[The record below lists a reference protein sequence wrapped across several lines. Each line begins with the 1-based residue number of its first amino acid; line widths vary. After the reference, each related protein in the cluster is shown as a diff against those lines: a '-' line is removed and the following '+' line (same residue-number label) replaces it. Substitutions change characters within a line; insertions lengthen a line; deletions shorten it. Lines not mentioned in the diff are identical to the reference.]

1 MMKHIV
7 SLVIFAVLA
16 ATGRATG
23 PEVRFV
29 ETTYDF
35 GAFDEN
41 DGTVKCVFTYVNT
54 GDEPLTIV
62 ASRATCGCTSS
73 SYTKEAVEPGDSG
86 YVEVSYNPTGR
97 PGRFSK
103 KVYVD
108 FNTERPRQT
117 LLIKGVVIGGSNTL
131 RGRYPV
137 DAGAL
142 KLRSGNI
149 LLGEV
154 TNGKSKTAFFEAYN
168 ATADSLTPRWV
179 GLPRGVKVDTAT
191 PTVGPGE
198 QVTYTLFFVP
208 EKDMYGIYT
217 DTLRLQAAPGL
228 QPVDVGM
235 IAIVD
240 EDFTRMTPGQ
250 RRDAPAIEFESTT
263 LDFGDIDRNGGP
275 VTRSFTFSNTGKSTM
290 HVRRVYTTDPGITV
304 TTTADKLK
312 HGKEAV
318 VNVTVD
324 PMSIPSEILNGRISV
339 IVNDPRNPTSVVRA
353 VGQIVQK

>member
-1 MMKHIV
+1 MKLRSV
-7 SLVIFAVLA
+7 LPVLA
-16 ATGRATG
+16 FVATAIGYAAG
-23 PEVRFV
+23 PEVKFAD
-29 ETTYDF
+29 TTYDF
-35 GAFDEN
+35 GAFEEN

-54 GDEPLTIV
+54 GDEPLSII

-73 SYTKEAVEPGDSG
+73 SYTKEAVAPGDSG

-117 LLIKGVVIGGSNTL
+117 LLIKGVVIGASNTL

-137 DAGAL
+137 DAGML
-142 KLRSGNI
+142 KLRSDKV

-154 TNGKSKTAFFEAYN
+154 SNGKSKTSFFEVYN

-179 GLPRGVKVDTAT
+179 SIPRGVKIDTPT

-198 QVTYTLFFVP
+198 QLSYTIFFVP

-217 DTLRLQAAPGL
+217 DTLRLEPAMGET
-228 QPVDVGM
+228 PVEVEM

-240 EDFTRMTPGQ
+240 EDFSKLTPGQ
-250 RRDAPAIEFESTT
+250 MRDAPAVEVESNT
-263 LDFGDIDRNGGP
+263 LDFGTIDRNGGP
-275 VTRSFTFSNTGKSTM
+275 VTRSFIFKNTGKGTM

-304 TTTADKLK
+304 TTTTDKLK
-312 HGKEAV
+312 HGKEAL

-353 VGQIVQK
+353 VGQLR